1 MPINLGGY
9 NPHMASGL
17 WARTWARPTLTCI
30 NKNDIRILILSVL
43 SHIQLRVWNN
53 TSCVNHKYLSYHLY
67 KFQSPKLNIHYT
79 QLDTWHKIPPPKVVE
94 ENLISALPTVRG
106 VSDRW
111 LQVPE
116 EFLREEQVASVY
128 QSYKV
133 TKRSTGDGLGWRGEP
148 KVLVDVSQGLKGLEI
163 LDMLVKK
170 PNIEITGW
178 GFGKMMFLFELG
190 ECLGFM
196 WIFRGGKNHEILQG
210 KYRLWVMFFLVHF
223 LEDS

>member
-1 MPINLGGY
+1 MI
-9 NPHMASGL
+9 H
-17 WARTWARPTLTCI
+17 
-30 NKNDIRILILSVL
+30 DI
-43 SHIQLRVWNN
+43 
-53 TSCVNHKYLSYHLY
+53 
-67 KFQSPKLNIHYT
+67 
-79 QLDTWHKIPPPKVVE
+79 KIPPPKVVE

-170 PNIEITGW
+170 PNIEITG
-178 GFGKMMFLFELG
+178 
-190 ECLGFM
+190 
-196 WIFRGGKNHEILQG
+196 
-210 KYRLWVMFFLVHF
+210 
-223 LEDS
+223 